1 MKLSIVVPCY
11 NEAEALPL
19 FREAID
25 AVRPQIPVDELELVF
40 IDDGSSDA
48 TLDLLRKYHEQD
60 PSYRYLSFARN
71 FGKEAAIYAGLQHAE
86 GDLVVLMDADLQD
99 PPALL
104 PEMVHAVLEEGYDTV
119 GTRRSTRKGEPP
131 VRSFFARMFYR
142 FINEVSSTKL
152 VDGARDFRLMKR
164 PVVDA
169 ILDLPEYNRF
179 SKGIF
184 QWVGFK
190 TKWLSYEN
198 IERSA
203 GQTKWSFWK
212 LLKYSFEGIVSF
224 STVPLILATL
234 IGLVFSL
241 AAILVIAVLIVRSV
255 IYPHAAVGGWTSL
268 ICVVTF
274 IGGIQLMCIG
284 ILGQYLAKTYLEV
297 KRRPIYIIGGK
308 SE

>member
-1 MKLSIVVPCY
+1 MKLTLVVPCY

-19 FREAID
+19 FRAAI
-25 AVRPQIPVDELELVF
+25 AQIRPQIPVDELEVLLV
-40 IDDGSSDA
+40 DDGSTDE
-48 TLDLLRKYHEQD
+48 TLELLRNYHRED
-60 PSYRYLSFARN
+60 ASYRYLSFARN
-71 FGKEAAIYAGLQHAE
+71 FGKEAAIYAGLQHATGE
-86 GDLVVLMDADLQD
+86 LVALMDADLQD

-104 PEMVHAVLEEGYDTV
+104 PEMVRAVLDEGYDTV
-119 GTRRSTRKGEPP
+119 GTRRCTRKGEPM

-142 FINEVSSTKL
+142 FINEISPTKL

-164 PVVDA
+164 PVVEA
-169 ILDLPEYNRF
+169 ILELREYNRF

-198 IERSA
+198 IQRSA
-203 GQTKWSFWK
+203 GTTKWSFWK

-224 STVPLILATL
+224 STAPLVFATL
-234 IGLVFSL
+234 LGLFFSL
-241 AAILVIAVLIVRSV
+241 VAVVAIAVLIVRS
-255 IYPHAAVGGWTSL
+255 IICPDAAVGGWTSL
-268 ICVVTF
+268 ICAVTL
-274 IGGIQLMCIG
+274 IGGVQLMCIG

-297 KRRPIYIIGGK
+297 KRRPIYILGGR

>member
-1 MKLSIVVPCY
+1 MKLSIIVPCY

-19 FREAID
+19 FREAVTQI
-25 AVRPQIPVDELELVF
+25 RPQIPVSELEVLC
-40 IDDGSSDA
+40 IDDGSADT
-48 TLDLLRKYHEQD
+48 TLQLLRDYHRENA
-60 PSYRYLSFARN
+60 SWRYLSFARN
-71 FGKEAAIYAGLQHAE
+71 FGKESAIYAGLQHAT

-104 PEMVHAVLEEGYDTV
+104 PEMVRAALEEGYDTV

-131 VRSFFARMFYR
+131 IRSLFARMFYR
-142 FINEVSSTKL
+142 FINAISSTKL

-169 ILDLPEYNRF
+169 ILELPEYNRF

-190 TKWLSYEN
+190 TKWISYEN

-203 GQTKWSFWK
+203 GSTKWSFWK
-212 LLKYSFEGIVSF
+212 LLKYSLEGIVSF
-224 STVPLILATL
+224 STAPLVVATL
-234 IGLVFSL
+234 LGLLLSV
-241 AAILVIAVLIVRSV
+241 AALITIAVLIIRSV
-255 IYPHAAVGGWTSL
+255 MYPDAAVGGWTSL
-268 ICVVTF
+268 ICAISL
-274 IGGIQLMCIG
+274 IGGAQLMCIG
-284 ILGQYLAKTYLEV
+284 ILSQYLAKTYLEV
-297 KRRPIYIIGGK
+297 KHRPIYILGGK